1 MKMDTVAQKLTIPLS
16 LSLSIVYKIS
26 RLINFDD
33 THFHRYFNRLLIA
46 HASGEIVSMRHDRQ
60 TRRQNDLQ
68 RHGDRKSL
76 VRNWQIRN
84 DKGILSIAAGIY
96 QLTIELFNL
105 YIRVPFLKV
114 RRDSAARQ

>member
-60 TRRQNDLQ
+60 TRKTICNGTAIVSRWYET
-68 RHGDRKSL
+68 GKSGT
-76 VRNWQIRN
+76 IR
-84 DKGILSIAAGIY
+84 GPSRSPRASISLLLNYLIY
-96 QLTIELFNL
+96 I
-105 YIRVPFLKV
+105 
-114 RRDSAARQ
+114 